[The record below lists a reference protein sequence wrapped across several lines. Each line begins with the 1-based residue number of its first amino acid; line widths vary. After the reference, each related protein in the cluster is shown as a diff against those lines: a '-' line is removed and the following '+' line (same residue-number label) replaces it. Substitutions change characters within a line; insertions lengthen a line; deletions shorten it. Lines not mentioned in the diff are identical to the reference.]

1 MQNPWTIPSGKAVW
15 PTIVANVMRSLTNGE
30 VWNMKKEKIALATD
44 FDRESWIYK
53 AAVDGICM
61 KLLHSEML
69 DEYELFLDDEDP
81 EGPSIKDQGAM
92 LLDSI
97 AMVSLVQ

>member
-1 MQNPWTIPSGKAVW
+1 
-15 PTIVANVMRSLTNGE
+15 
-30 VWNMKKEKIALATD
+30 
-44 FDRESWIYK
+44 
-53 AAVDGICM
+53 M